1 MSSESTFKRRRLSPP
16 PAQTAYSLDDEDNA
30 PAYVPVKKRREA
42 LLTKLASK
50 HVGGA
55 QIADQQRLEEEAE
68 REERER
74 EEKEGKK
81 QRTAQTLLQEA
92 QEVKRLKAIAGE

>member
-1 MSSESTFKRRRLSPP
+1 MSPP
-16 PAQTAYSLDDEDNA
+16 PAQTGYSLDEEDEG

-42 LLTKLASK
+42 LLSKFASK
-50 HVGGA
+50 GGVQA
-55 QIADQQRLEEEAE
+55 AALQKQEEAAE

-74 EEKEGKK
+74 EEKEGKR

-92 QEVKRLKAIAGE
+92 QEVKRLKAIEGK